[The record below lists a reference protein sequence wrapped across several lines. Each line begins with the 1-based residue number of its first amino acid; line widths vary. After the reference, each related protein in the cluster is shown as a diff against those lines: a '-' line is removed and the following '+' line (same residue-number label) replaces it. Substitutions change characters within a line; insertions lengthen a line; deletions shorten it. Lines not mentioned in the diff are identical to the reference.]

1 MKVALVIRELRRSL
15 KCSEDEIVKRVKKL
29 IQNVADLE
37 ELIKEERKREI
48 KIKSVKEVLGN

>member
-1 MKVALVIRELRRSL
+1 MKVALVIRELRRDL

-48 KIKSVKEVLGN
+48 KVKSVKEVLGS

>member
-1 MKVALVIRELRRSL
+1 MKVALIIRELRRDL

-37 ELIKEERKREI
+37 ELIKEEKKREI

>member
-1 MKVALVIRELRRSL
+1 MKVALVIRELRRDL

-29 IQNVADLE
+29 IQNIADLE

-48 KIKSVKEVLGN
+48 KIRSVKEVLGN